1 MRYLIVDTA
10 NTFFRARHS
19 AHRQSD
25 MWDKLGFAIH
35 VTLASVN
42 KAWREQ
48 KADHVVFCL
57 EGRSWR
63 KDYYEPYKKN
73 RAVARAALTETEA
86 EEDRLFW
93 EAFDDL
99 KTFLSQRTNCTVL
112 RHDHLEADDLVA
124 GWIQSHP
131 EDHHTI
137 VSTDSD
143 FVQLIADNVNL
154 FNGINDHLFTTEGA
168 FDAKGRKLAFTVASN
183 SKIKVGKPDADFVT
197 PPNYQDWILFLKCV
211 RGDPGD
217 NVFSAYPGVR
227 VKGTKNKVGITE
239 AFEDKDRQGFSW
251 NNLMLQ
257 TWTDHNN
264 VEHKVL
270 DDYQRNRTLIDLTA
284 QPEHVKQWMAE
295 TISAG
300 SVRLSR
306 PMVGAQFLKFCGKYD
321 LVKLSEN
328 ASTIGEILSAGYPE

>member
-25 MWDKLGFAIH
+25 TWDKLGFAIH
-35 VTLASVN
+35 VTLGSVN

-63 KDYYEPYKKN
+63 KDFYEPYKKN

-99 KTFLSQRTNCTVL
+99 KTFLTEKTNCTVL
-112 RHDHLEADDLVA
+112 QHAELEADDLIA
-124 GWIQSHP
+124 GFIQSHP
-131 EDHHTI
+131 DDHHTI
-137 VSTDSD
+137 VSSDTD
-143 FVQLIADNVNL
+143 FYQLLASNVNQYNGIADEL
-154 FNGINDHLFTTEGA
+154 HTLQGIMDKRG
-168 FDAKGRKLAFTVASN
+168 KLVIDKKTKEPK
-183 SKIKVGKPDADFVT
+183 KIPDPA
-197 PPNYQDWILFLKCV
+197 WILFEKCM
-211 RGDPGD
+211 RGDSSD

-227 VKGTKNKVGITE
+227 TKGSKNKVGLQE
-239 AFEDKDRQGFSW
+239 AYEDRDKKGFNW

-257 TWTDHNN
+257 RWADHNGI
-264 VEHKVL
+264 EHRVL
-270 DDYQRNRTLIDLTA
+270 DDYNRNVTLVDLTA
-284 QPEHVKQWMAE
+284 QPDDIKVKIATTIAQGAVKQ
-295 TISAG
+295 T
-300 SVRLSR
+300 R
-306 PMVGAQFLKFCGKYD
+306 PMVGAQFLKFCGKYE
-321 LVKLSEN
+321 LTKLSDH
-328 ASTIGEILSAGYPE
+328 AAQYSDFLSAEYPA